1 MEKELKYVVN
11 LILGDSG
18 GDGHEKKSMTSIK
31 SNCSKQEIKL
41 AYQEGTKLVGFDLT
55 KQVCSEYADNK
66 ISPEF
71 YNKLVELG
79 LPDECEN
86 EPECETEPVSLWL
99 SSFTEIYLFIV
110 KLGNPDF
117 DYEFL
122 QNSDIDIG
130 GYGFFS

>member
-1 MEKELKYVVN
+1 MEKELKHVVN

-18 GDGHEKKSMTSIK
+18 GDGHEKESMTSIM
-31 SNCSKQEIKL
+31 SNCTKQEIKL

-55 KQVCSEYADNK
+55 KQVCYEFDDREINR
-66 ISPEF
+66 EF

-79 LPDECEN
+79 LPKNESDFDGDEN
-86 EPECETEPVSLWL
+86 DPISIWL
-99 SSFTEIYLFIV
+99 DDFTEMYLFIV